1 MKKKVIPDCKL
12 YDIIPSQ
19 ETMYLMIK
27 FSFHKQLIQIPTSFT
42 IDKEYDIDLMKKA
55 IEIEFQRN
63 DSLRLEYFKVD
74 GKIKQHFRTNEEFK
88 LDEIHVKNFASLEEQ
103 EAFFAED
110 AQKPILFL
118 KGQTYRI
125 YLFKTEGAGNGIYF
139 NVTHMNLDAMGV
151 VIFYFDLLKVYNAL
165 KDGTEMPAPLASF
178 EEYVNEEFARLADKK
193 KMAKHEAFYR
203 DYFLKG
209 GEPYYAAVH
218 GPEFLEKERKKKKD
232 PDRRCGTA
240 YNPIYDKCDTIV
252 KHIDPETSK
261 KIFDFCIERKMA
273 PESLL
278 ELGLRTHCS
287 AINYRIDDV
296 FLMSMCSKRATN
308 KEKNMGGCV
317 TQPLQ
322 VRTIIPES
330 FTFEQALNEF
340 TSTRTKLFRH
350 STYPYTALREMTRE
364 MFNFGMV
371 QAPACLMFS
380 WIPVPIVQDLPFK
393 IDFRTYNLGRY
404 FSPLYVITSPDPKD
418 MGINMNYMYRVKLS
432 TAQHIEDL
440 HQNAL
445 KVVLAG
451 IENPNITIGE
461 LLDSIS

>member
-1 MKKKVIPDCKL
+1 MKKNAIPDCKL

-27 FSFHKQLIQIPTSFT
+27 FSLHKSLVQIPTSFT
-42 IDKEYDIDLMKKA
+42 IDKEYDFDLMKKA

-63 DSLRLEYFKVD
+63 DALRLEFFKID
-74 GKIKQHFRTNEEFK
+74 GKVKQHFRTPEEFK
-88 LDEIHVKNFASLEEQ
+88 LDEIGVKEFASLEEQ

-110 AQKPILFL
+110 AKKAVLFL

-125 YLFKTEGAGNGIYF
+125 YLFKTEGVGNGIYF
-139 NVTHMNLDAMGV
+139 NVTHMAMDAMGI

-165 KDGTEMPAPLASF
+165 KDGTPMPEPLASY
-178 EEYVNEEFARLADKK
+178 EEYINEEFARLADKK

-209 GEPYYAAVH
+209 GEPFYAGVH
-218 GPEFLEKERKKKKD
+218 GPAFLEKERKKKKD
-232 PDRRCGTA
+232 PDRRCASA
-240 YNPIYDKCDTIV
+240 YNPIYDKCETIT
-252 KHIDPETSK
+252 KHIGPEDSK
-261 KIFDFCIERKMA
+261 KIFEYCLAHNMA
-273 PESLL
+273 PESIFQ
-278 ELGLRTHCS
+278 LGLRTHCS
-287 AINYRIDDV
+287 AINYRVDDV

-322 VRTIIPES
+322 VRTIIPEDY
-330 FTFEQALNEF
+330 TFEQALSQF
-340 TSTRTKLFRH
+340 SSIRTKLFRH

-364 MFNFGMV
+364 LFNLGMI
-371 QAPACLMFS
+371 QAPGAFMFS
-380 WIPVPIVQDLPFK
+380 WIPVPILDDLPFK
-393 IDFRTYNLGRY
+393 IDFKTYNLGRY

-418 MGINMNYMYRVKLS
+418 KGINMNYMYRVKLS
-432 TAQHIEDL
+432 TAQNIEDL
-440 HQNAL
+440 HENTL